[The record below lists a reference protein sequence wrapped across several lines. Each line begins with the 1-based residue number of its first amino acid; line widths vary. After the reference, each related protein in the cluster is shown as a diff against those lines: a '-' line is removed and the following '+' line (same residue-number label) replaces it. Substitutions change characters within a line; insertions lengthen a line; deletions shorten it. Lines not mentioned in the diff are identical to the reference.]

1 MCREPIPAHHPQSGY
16 AVHIVPVDDRP
27 TEDLLIHLRP
37 ACEFIHAA
45 MMDPNAV
52 ILVHCVQGLSRSA
65 CVVAAYRES
74 IHYISF
80 QLRLIGPDLY
90 GSHVR

>member
-74 IHYISF
+74 MHYISF
-80 QLRLIGPDLY
+80 
-90 GSHVR
+90 